1 MFLQLFGKIRM
12 LFTSLPSIISVH
24 QRSAISLPEGIN
36 SPALSNPIQNSSV
49 QDGVKTMY
57 DTCKYLSYQSVII
70 AIREG
75 LILLTNSAATF
86 ILKFLLVATT
96 FLYFLSYLTPLL

>member
-12 LFTSLPSIISVH
+12 LFASLPSIISVH
-24 QRSAISLPEGIN
+24 QRSGISLPKGVN
-36 SPALSNPIQNSSV
+36 SLALSNPIQNSSE

-57 DTCKYLSYQSVII
+57 DTCKYLSYQSVTI

-86 ILKFLLVATT
+86 I
-96 FLYFLSYLTPLL
+96 YSNSYLLQEVSFIFLAT